1 LETERKEIQQLGL
14 KSIKDFFKIDS
25 DLDEDTLRSLHNKA
39 RIAMQFEREMN
50 ITARAVESNYIRVFR
65 LIAEDK
71 EELKA
76 YIKRSL
82 PKYL

>member
-1 LETERKEIQQLGL
+1 METERKEIQQLGL